1 MASPNNIKLS
11 VSDAPVFSFNP
22 KVETAEKASE
32 LMQKDEQEHNIY
44 FNDSGFHSQYFL
56 SLFLAFVLFPQGKLL
71 ESSVYNRLTVT
82 TDHIDHHVL
91 SIYAL
96 GASPED
102 VEHAY
107 ASGSS
112 YQRPALP
119 VDKEVVKRLNNQD
132 EFRKLAGKRE
142 HYPNFLHFFKQELES
157 KGVGSVVHEYLFAG
171 GEFADE
177 MLARLFGGA

>member
-1 MASPNNIKLS
+1 MPIA
-11 VSDAPVFSFNP
+11 
-22 KVETAEKASE
+22 
-32 LMQKDEQEHNIY
+32 
-44 FNDSGFHSQYFL
+44 
-56 SLFLAFVLFPQGKLL
+56 
-71 ESSVYNRLTVT
+71 
-82 TDHIDHHVL
+82 DHIDHHVL

-102 VEHAY
+102 VERAY

-119 VDKEVVKRLNNQD
+119 VDEDVVKCLSNED

-157 KGVGSVVHEYLFAG
+157 KGVDSVVQKYLFAG